1 MARGL
6 HEVHQ
11 RGEAELMDEVQ
22 PKCHIL
28 SIDRPCRDQKLLYH
42 TVNTARKFICDI
54 KRTSHRHFVCCYVAV
69 PHIPPQKYIVVLKHI
84 LTLL

>member
-42 TVNTARKFICDI
+42 TVNATRNFICDM
-54 KRTSHRHFVCCYVAV
+54 KRTTILFVYLAV
-69 PHIPPQKYIVVLKHI
+69 PHIPPENGNV
-84 LTLL
+84 